1 MQWIYLICFI
11 LLSAGLLALFG
22 VKPGDFIDALF
33 RSQRKSATLSDELNV
48 LLGTPAK
55 GFFNQDYELKQI
67 LKGTGRA
74 DRYEAIKRLS
84 LILFAVGAV
93 SGSFDWECVHGAHSG
108 YRFFPYT
115 DLVSAQHCRQL

>member
-67 LKGTGRA
+67 LKGTEMCIR
-74 DRYEAIKRLS
+74 DRPYRLY
-84 LILFAVGAV
+84 ITAKK
-93 SGSFDWECVHGAHSG
+93 ECM
-108 YRFFPYT
+108 
-115 DLVSAQHCRQL
+115 

>member
-22 VKPGDFIDALF
+22 VKPGDFIDAFF

-67 LKGTGRA
+67 LKGTGRYG
-74 DRYEAIKRLS
+74 RCGNFRLRT
-84 LILFAVGAV
+84 
-93 SGSFDWECVHGAHSG
+93 SFLLLTAFHP
-108 YRFFPYT
+108 R
-115 DLVSAQHCRQL
+115 R

>member
-11 LLSAGLLALFG
+11 LISAGLLALFG

-55 GFFNQDYELKQI
+55 RCPAIFQRTEPIAGLQEL
-67 LKGTGRA
+67 
-74 DRYEAIKRLS
+74 
-84 LILFAVGAV
+84 
-93 SGSFDWECVHGAHSG
+93 CV
-108 YRFFPYT
+108 YP
-115 DLVSAQHCRQL
+115 RQCA